1 MNHLSRR
8 TKEDAAKFQWCTQS
22 VSDRWKAK
30 KEERGLGFPIRKKK
44 NLYMYANPKGNQ
56 SWIFIGKTDAE
67 AEAPILWPP
76 DKKNWLIRKDPDAGK
91 DWRQEEKRMTENE
104 MAGYHHWLDGHEF
117 EQAWGAGDGQGSLVC
132 CRPWGSKEW
141 DAAEQLNWY
150 MCAYVCMYEIY
161 GMKKCIISIR
171 GTDQWK
177 ISLHTSRQ
185 GLIQHS
191 YRLRHPT
198 PYFIRWESWGSGG
211 SYGPCIH
218 PSLWLYGHANFPQSI
233 YQTPPAVVEQR
244 DEDITCPKVSM
255 I

>member
-1 MNHLSRR
+1 M
-8 TKEDAAKFQWCTQS
+8 
-22 VSDRWKAK
+22 
-30 KEERGLGFPIRKKK
+30 
-44 NLYMYANPKGNQ
+44 
-56 SWIFIGKTDAE
+56 
-67 AEAPILWPP
+67 PILKGISPEYSLERLML
-76 DKKNWLIRKDPDAGK
+76 KLKLQYFGHLIKRTDSLEKTLMQGK
-91 DWRQEEKRMTENE
+91 IEGKRRRGQQWMR
-104 MAGYHHWLDGHEF
+104 WLDIITDLMDMSLSKLGELVMDK
-117 EQAWGAGDGQGSLVC
+117 EAWCAAVHGAPKSQMRLS
-132 CRPWGSKEW
+132 
-141 DAAEQLNWY
+141 NWTDI
-150 MCAYVCMYEIY
+150 CVHIRMYEIY

-185 GLIQHS
+185 DLIQHS

-218 PSLWLYGHANFPQSI
+218 PSLWLYGHANFPQSM

-244 DEDITCPKVSM
+244 DEDITGPKVSM